1 MKISDLVARAP
12 VVVECD
18 VRIDQAAKKMAE
30 EGVGALVVVDRE
42 VPIGIVTDRDIVTR
56 GVARS
61 VPSDAR
67 IDSLMTQGL
76 IGLDATDTID
86 DLFALFAEHVVRRIA
101 VVDGDEIVSIV
112 SVDDAVVAVTSNMA
126 DLAAVFSAQIL
137 LPHARDDAPL
147 PVPS

>member
-76 IGLDATDTID
+76 IGLDTTDTID